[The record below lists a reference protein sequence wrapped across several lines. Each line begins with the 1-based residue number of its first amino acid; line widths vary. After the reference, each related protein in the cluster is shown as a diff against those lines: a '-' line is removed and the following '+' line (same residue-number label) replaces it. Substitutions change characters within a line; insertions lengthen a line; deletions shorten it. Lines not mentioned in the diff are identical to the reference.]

1 MSDTPRSTLRR
12 RLFAFL
18 TAGIGG
24 AVAAAISFAM
34 TVYEAANPDVI
45 PTVAVGEPV
54 DTGRWTVT
62 FREARTGAAPPTGVK
77 PYEPSSVVVMAPCL
91 FEPGASFNVRHAQ
104 VAPSPFTICDSAG
117 RLGLAS

>member
-45 PTVAVGEPV
+45 PIVAVGEPV

-77 PYEPSSVVVMAPCL
+77 PYEPTSVVVMAPCL

>member
-1 MSDTPRSTLRR
+1 MSVTPRSTLRR

-24 AVAAAISFAM
+24 AVAAAVSFAM

-45 PTVAVGEPV
+45 PTVAVDEPV

-77 PYEPSSVVVMAPCL
+77 PY
-91 FEPGASFNVRHAQ
+91 EPGASFNVRHAQ

>member
-1 MSDTPRSTLRR
+1 MSVTPRSKLKR

-62 FREARTGAAPPTGVK
+62 FREARTGAVPPTGVK
-77 PYEPSSVVVMAPCL
+77 PYEPTSVVVMAPCL
-91 FEPGASFNVRHAQ
+91 FRAWRELQRAARPGCAFAVHNM
-104 VAPSPFTICDSAG
+104 
-117 RLGLAS
+117 